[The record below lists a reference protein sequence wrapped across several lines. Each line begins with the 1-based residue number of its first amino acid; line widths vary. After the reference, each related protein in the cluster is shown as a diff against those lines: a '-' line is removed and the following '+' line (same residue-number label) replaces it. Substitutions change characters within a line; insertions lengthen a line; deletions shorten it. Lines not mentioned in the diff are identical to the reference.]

1 MWKVVSASAIGT
13 SHFKDGSLCQDFC
26 IANLENSF
34 DHQNYVVCLVADGA
48 GSAKHSKQGA
58 EMACNYAA
66 LAIRNTLNS
75 KGYMLNVI
83 TVEQW
88 IKQVQNAIHQDATV
102 NKLAIRDY
110 ACTLLGAIIGEHQAL
125 FFQIGDGAIVA
136 SNGYTQ
142 GIVFCPDNGPC
153 INMTYFVTDKNV
165 LAHLHV
171 ITTHTKIN
179 EVALFTDGIQRLALS
194 IAQQTPYFPF
204 FEPMFK
210 LMRSKSLYEC
220 KTLNT
225 QLKLFLDSR
234 NINDRTD
241 DDKSLIL
248 ATRMM
253 Q

>member
-1 MWKVVSASAIGT
+1 MWKMVSASAIGT
-13 SHFKDGSLCQDFC
+13 SHAKDGSLCQDFC
-26 IANLENSF
+26 IANIENSF
-34 DHQNYVVCLVADGA
+34 DHQNYLVCLVADGA
-48 GSAKHSKQGA
+48 GSAKCGKKGA
-58 EMACNYAA
+58 EMACSYAA

-75 KGYMLNVI
+75 KGCMLNII
-83 TVEQW
+83 TVEKW
-88 IKQVQNAIHQDATV
+88 IKQVQNAIQQDATA
-102 NKLAIRDY
+102 NKLVIRDY
-110 ACTLLGAIIGEHQAL
+110 ACTLLGAVIGEHQAL

-142 GIVFCPDNGPC
+142 GIVFCPDNGAF

-194 IAQQTPYFPF
+194 IAQQTPYIPF

-225 QLKLFLDSR
+225 QLQLFLNSR

-248 ATRMM
+248 ATRML
-253 Q
+253 